1 MTFKELTP
9 GQRFRLV
16 SFPKNE
22 WIKTY
27 PVSSDPAKQ
36 RSRYNAHTVDLTRR
50 DQIGHSAKVIV
61 PPYGDT
67 TGAKRQKQRY
77 AAYKA
82 RCLSAGWDS
91 IAQMETA
98 IINGLVEAPAK
109 PA

>member
-1 MTFKELTP
+1 MTFKDLSA

-22 WIKTY
+22 WIKVEQV
-27 PVSSDPAKQ
+27 PPDMENQ
-36 RSRYNAHTVDLTRR
+36 RSRYNAHTVDGQRR

-77 AAYKA
+77 AAYKT
-82 RCLSAGWDS
+82 RCLAAGWDS

-98 IINGLVEAPAK
+98 IINGIVEPPSK
-109 PA
+109 PE

>member
-1 MTFKELTP
+1 MTFKELSI

-22 WIKTY
+22 WVKVDQVPIDK
-27 PVSSDPAKQ
+27 VAQ
-36 RSRYNAHTVDLTRR
+36 RSRYNALTVDGLRY
-50 DQIGHSAKVIV
+50 DQIGHSAKVAL

-82 RCLSAGWDS
+82 AVVLKGWKS
-91 IAQMETA
+91 IAEMETA
-98 IINGLVEAPAK
+98 IINGLVEPPAK
-109 PA
+109 P